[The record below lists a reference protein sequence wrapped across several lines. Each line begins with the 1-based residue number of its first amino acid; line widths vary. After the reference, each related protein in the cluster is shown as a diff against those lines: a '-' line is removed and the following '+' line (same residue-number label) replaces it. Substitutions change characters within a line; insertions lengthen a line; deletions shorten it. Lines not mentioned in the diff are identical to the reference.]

1 MIKNPLRT
9 LWFYRFETT
18 SFIGIR
24 GSCDGLDNIIDSGF
38 LLDVDTIKRNVDKG
52 IEFVGYTKTK
62 LVLDKETNRWSV
74 ISLKDGSKIMSLDS
88 EVGADT
94 NIFLLKHDTP
104 QKKRA
109 RFE

>member
-1 MIKNPLRT
+1 M
-9 LWFYRFETT
+9 
-18 SFIGIR
+18 
-24 GSCDGLDNIIDSGF
+24 
-38 LLDVDTIKRNVDKG
+38 DKG

-88 EVGADT
+88 EVGD
-94 NIFLLKHDTP
+94 IKKFQLRHDTP
-104 QKKRA
+104 QEKRA

>member
-1 MIKNPLRT
+1 M
-9 LWFYRFETT
+9 
-18 SFIGIR
+18 
-24 GSCDGLDNIIDSGF
+24 
-38 LLDVDTIKRNVDKG
+38 DKG

-94 NIFLLKHDTP
+94 DICPLRHDMP
-104 QKKRA
+104 QEKSA